1 MLENKEDI
9 EIVIDD
15 SGENLEISP
24 VYEHLNVAKPK
35 PKEEK
40 KNIII
45 PETNNNN
52 TK

>member
-45 PETNNNN
+45 PETTNNN